1 MNVLVVSQ
9 YINPDYFEILKRV
22 FPEETQFFVHAGN
35 ELKEAE
41 NLKIINAPKHDPKS
55 LGVEQKIRFQGK

>member
-22 FPEETQFFVHAGN
+22 FDV
-35 ELKEAE
+35 LR
-41 NLKIINAPKHDPKS
+41 IS
-55 LGVEQKIRFQGK
+55 MR

>member
-41 NLKIINAPKHDPKS
+41 NLKIINAPKHDPK
-55 LGVEQKIRFQGK
+55 V